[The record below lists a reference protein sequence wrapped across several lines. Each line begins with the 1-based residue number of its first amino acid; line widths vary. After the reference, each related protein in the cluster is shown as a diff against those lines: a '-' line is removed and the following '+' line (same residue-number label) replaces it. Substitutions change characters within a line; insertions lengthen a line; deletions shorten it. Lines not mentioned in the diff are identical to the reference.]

1 MPKETEK
8 ANNNVIEEMIE
19 SEMGKDAVIAV
30 NIKYSKNSMDGKP
43 SKRKNLPDTFV
54 LDLPE
59 RITQLPDKSDQ
70 KYLDL
75 IETFVYNTLSKKFQ
89 TDVEY
94 CQIWIQ

>member
-1 MPKETEK
+1 MAKE
-8 ANNNVIEEMIE
+8 ANNKSVEEIME
-19 SEMGKDAVIAV
+19 SQLNDNAVIVV
-30 NIKYSKNSMDGKP
+30 NISYARISMDGTL
-43 SKRKNLPDTFV
+43 SKKKNLPSFFV

-75 IETFVYNTLSKKFQ
+75 IETFVYNTLTKKFQ
-89 TDVEY
+89 TEVTG

>member
-89 TDVEY
+89 TNVEY

>member
-1 MPKETEK
+1 MVKETNSN
-8 ANNNVIEEMIE
+8 AVEEMIE
-19 SEMGKDAVIAV
+19 SNMGKDAVIAV
-30 NIKYSKNSMDGKP
+30 NIKYAKNSMDGKP
-43 SKRKNLPDTFV
+43 SKRKNLPETFV

-75 IETFVYNTLSKKFQ
+75 IETFVYNTLTKKFQ
-89 TDVEY
+89 TEVTG